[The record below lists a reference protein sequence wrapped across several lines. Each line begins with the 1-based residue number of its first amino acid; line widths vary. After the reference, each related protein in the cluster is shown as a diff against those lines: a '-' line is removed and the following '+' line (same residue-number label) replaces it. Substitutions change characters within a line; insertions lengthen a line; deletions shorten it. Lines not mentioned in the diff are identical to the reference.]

1 MNIAPR
7 GEWRARRLISSF
19 PEGARRTFRLILG
32 TTLLVLIYVDY
43 MPLFYV
49 YLFVLFF
56 EGLTNWRIP
65 ILVNRI
71 RYGQDYPPNQPPPQA
86 EKPRINFDAE
96 RAMRLVFA
104 AALVP
109 AIFLLPRDLWFI
121 NWTMAAFLT
130 LAGLVNFC
138 PTVVSL
144 RYLGFK

>member
-1 MNIAPR
+1 
-7 GEWRARRLISSF
+7 
-19 PEGARRTFRLILG
+19 
-32 TTLLVLIYVDY
+32 

-71 RYGQDYPPNQPPPQA
+71 RYGQDHPPHQPPPDT
-86 EKPRINFDAE
+86 EKARINFDAE
-96 RAMRLVFA
+96 RAMRLLFA
-104 AALVP
+104 VALVP

-121 NWTMAAFLT
+121 NWIMAAFLT

>member
-1 MNIAPR
+1 MS
-7 GEWRARRLISSF
+7 E
-19 PEGARRTFRLILG
+19 RTFRLILG
-32 TTLLVLIYVDY
+32 SSLLVLINIDY
-43 MPLFYV
+43 KPLFYV

-56 EGLTNWRIP
+56 EGFTNWRIP

-71 RYGQDYPPNQPPPQA
+71 RYGQDYLTNQPAPENQNA
-86 EKPRINFDAE
+86 RINFEAE
-96 RAMRLVFA
+96 RAMRLVFGA
-104 AALVP
+104 VLIP

-121 NWTMAAFLT
+121 NWIIASFLT

>member
-1 MNIAPR
+1 MSERI
-7 GEWRARRLISSF
+7 
-19 PEGARRTFRLILG
+19 FRLILG
-32 TTLLVLIYVDY
+32 YTLLVLIYIDY

-65 ILVNRI
+65 ILVNRV
-71 RYGQDYPPNQPPPQA
+71 RYGQDHLPHQSPPDT
-86 EKPRINFDAE
+86 EKARINFDAE
-96 RAMRLVFA
+96 RAMRLLFA
-104 AALVP
+104 VALVP

-121 NWTMAAFLT
+121 NWIMAAFLT